1 MLTTPLL
8 LLCYAGQYQ
17 GLQSSSF
24 YKCCSVYRSDLN
36 YLTISRGL
44 TRSKKLERSRPVS
57 SGQHV
62 SKIFTERLFAEGPC
76 SLLLPETT
84 KKIPPKVAPKPRRF
98 VTDIMV
104 SESAHLAHNNNMAH
118 AQYLSL
124 DCLDSTGDYHDS
136 LYSLNSRASSVSGH
150 KSSSSSSSS
159 GHHSRSSTVSSA
171 ASIGRRSSL

>member
-1 MLTTPLL
+1 MI
-8 LLCYAGQYQ
+8 
-17 GLQSSSF
+17 
-24 YKCCSVYRSDLN
+24 SVCRSDLN

-62 SKIFTERLFAEGPC
+62 SKIFTERLFAEGPS
-76 SLLLPETT
+76 SLMIQETP

-104 SESAHLAHNNNMAH
+104 SESAHMTNMAH
-118 AQYLSL
+118 AHQQYLSL

-136 LYSLNSRASSVSGH
+136 VYSLNSRASSVSGH
-150 KSSSSSSSS
+150 KSSSSSSSSSS

-171 ASIGRRSSL
+171 ASIGSRCLLC